1 MDGTGGLQEFC
12 NTIAGVWSNKKQAQ
26 SDPTGYVW
34 SYIQWDLLGDSRLKS
49 KQWYKN
55 DGSNSTLESTIIAET
70 PDDAKSSFIAS
81 NPNASIDKILT
92 TVPAK

>member
-1 MDGTGGLQEFC
+1 MAKYLH
-12 NTIAGVWSNKKQAQ
+12 TI
-26 SDPTGYVW
+26 Y
-34 SYIQWDLLGDSRLKS
+34 
-49 KQWYKN
+49 YKN

>member
-1 MDGTGGLQEFC
+1 MANYLH
-12 NTIAGVWSNKKQAQ
+12 TI
-26 SDPTGYVW
+26 Y
-34 SYIQWDLLGDSRLKS
+34 
-49 KQWYKN
+49 YKN
-55 DGSNSTLESTIIAET
+55 NGGSTLESTIIAET